1 MKIINVI
8 VPLNII
14 LLLIGFVMTMESY
27 NKVISINYFYIG
39 LCIILLSIII
49 GIITIFY
56 YKKYKYTTDIETS
69 VLVNSDLSKDIQDYP
84 EIISDNLIDNES
96 METINIDTDDEIE
109 DYKKEKIISKI

>member
-14 LLLIGFVMTMESY
+14 LLLIGFVMTIESY
-27 NKVISINYFYIG
+27 NKVISINYSYIG

-49 GIITIFY
+49 GIITVFY
-56 YKKYKYTTDIETS
+56 YKKFKYITDIETS
-69 VLVNSDLSKDIQDYP
+69 VLVNSDLGKEIQDDP
-84 EIISDNLIDNES
+84 EIVDNSMDNDS

-109 DYKKEKIISKI
+109 DYKKNQFISIV